1 MAILTFLLYTIFLVS
16 CLFLIIIVLLQEG
29 KGGGFGEAFGGIA
42 SETFGVRA
50 SGVTKVTAGLAAVFL
65 LSAVLISIFHTD
77 GSSVGIGGAVESTQS
92 TEVTPPTGAGTD
104 TDADTGNDASNGD
117 AASDDEAGSGDDAA
131 DEDAGDETGGGN

>member
-1 MAILTFLLYTIFLVS
+1 MAILTFLLYAIFLLS

-50 SGVTKVTAGLAAVFL
+50 SGVTKVTAGLATVFL

-77 GSSVGIGGAVESTQS
+77 ASSVGIDGAVESTQS
-92 TEVTPPTGAGTD
+92 TEVTPPISDPGTD
-104 TDADTGNDASNGD
+104 SGTDGSSDEDTSSDGGNDAD
-117 AASDDEAGSGDDAA
+117 SGDDT
-131 DEDAGDETGGGN
+131 GDGTGDDTGGGN